1 MWKVLSRQ
9 ASSIRGI
16 QLVMAVAMH
25 GYCGE
30 YFANTSTVGRCTA
43 PTRMIRWPFAS
54 RKSAVVL
61 AKPAVPARKPDRAS
75 FFSTI
80 VVEVVISALAART
93 RSGAAT
99 AYVLARS
106 ASPLMS
112 ALMTGSLGL
121 ICLK

>member
-16 QLVMAVAMH
+16 QLVMAVAMQ

-30 YFANTSTVGRCTA
+30 YLASTSTVGRCTR
-43 PTRMIRWPFAS
+43 PTWMIRWPLAS
-54 RKSAVVL
+54 RKSAVVF
-61 AKPAVPARKPDRAS
+61 ANPAVPARNPASWS
-75 FFSTI
+75 FFATI
-80 VVEVVISALAART
+80 VVLVVISAVAART

-112 ALMTGSLGL
+112 AWITGSLGL
-121 ICLK
+121 IALK